1 LFGSARKSNTLSTG
15 VSTRISCTI
24 VFMFMTSS
32 FLISENGLLL
42 LQISGGGMGA
52 LTQLGA
58 KWLAIQFVSTRGS
71 PPFFDRLVQLA
82 VLEKPSLP
90 F

>member
-1 LFGSARKSNTLSTG
+1 
-15 VSTRISCTI
+15 
-24 VFMFMTSS
+24 MTNS
-32 FLISENGLLL
+32 FLISENGLV

-58 KWLAIQFVSTRGS
+58 ECLAIKFVSTRGP
-71 PPFFDRLVQLA
+71 PPFFESFAQLA
-82 VLEKPSLP
+82 ILGKSSLP